1 MADRRRVWIVV
12 RWAVGIAVA
21 WFVVRALVTG
31 WSTMAAHPVVWAPR
45 PLFVGASALVTW
57 LMYALLVAAWRTV
70 LVGWGERLG
79 ALDAA
84 RIWTISSLGKYLP
97 GKVWAIA
104 GMAVMARRAGVAPW
118 AATASAILLQ
128 ALAVGSAAVI
138 IAATSISVL
147 ETGYPGVRPI
157 LLGLIAA
164 SVAGMALLLWPPFV
178 RRLLRI
184 ARVDAPPTATP
195 GVGPVLFGAASNVTA
210 WCGYGVALW
219 LLAAGLLVVPDLTL
233 VRAIG
238 AFTAS
243 YLAGLLFLPAP
254 AGIGVREAVF
264 VLMLEGAIGREPAAA
279 LAIASRL
286 LLTVTEVGA
295 AAPFLLFFREQIRAE
310 S

>member
-1 MADRRRVWIVV
+1 MADRRVWTAV
-12 RWAVGIAVA
+12 RWGIGLAVA
-21 WFVVRALVTG
+21 YFVIRALVTG

-45 PLFVGASALVTW
+45 PLFIVASALVTW
-57 LMYALLVAAWRTV
+57 LMYALLIAAWRTV
-70 LVGWGERLG
+70 LLGCGERLG
-79 ALDAA
+79 ALDSA
-84 RIWTISSLGKYLP
+84 RIWTVSSLGKYLP

-104 GMAVMARRAGVAPW
+104 GMAVMAQRSGVAPW

-128 ALAVGSAAVI
+128 ALAVGSAAVVI
-138 IAATSISVL
+138 GATGVSVL
-147 ETGYPGVRPI
+147 EAGYPGVRPI
-157 LLGLIAA
+157 LLTLIAA
-164 SVAGMALLLWPPFV
+164 SIAGMALLLWPAFV
-178 RRLLRI
+178 RRLLRL
-184 ARVDAPPTATP
+184 ARVDAPAAVTP
-195 GVGPVLFGAASNVTA
+195 GAGAVLFGAASNVTA
-210 WCGYGVALW
+210 WCGYGIALW
-219 LLAAGLLVVPDLTL
+219 LLAAGLLSVPDLTL
-233 VRAIG
+233 LRAIG

-286 LLTVTEVGA
+286 LLTITELGA

>member
-1 MADRRRVWIVV
+1 VPDRHAWTAV
-12 RWAVGIAVA
+12 RWLVGIAVA
-21 WFVVRALVTG
+21 YFVVRALVTG

-45 PLFVGASALVTW
+45 PLFVVASALVTW
-57 LMYALLVAAWRTV
+57 LMYALLIAAWRAV
-70 LVGWGERLG
+70 LLGWGERLG
-79 ALDAA
+79 GLDAA
-84 RIWTISSLGKYLP
+84 RIWTVSSLGKYLP

-104 GMAVMARRAGVAPW
+104 GMAVMARRAGVAAW

-128 ALAVGSAAVI
+128 ALAVGSAAVVI
-138 IAATSISVL
+138 GATGISEL
-147 ETGYPGVRPI
+147 ESRYPGVRPI

-164 SVAGMALLLWPPFV
+164 SATGMALLLWPAFV
-178 RRLLRI
+178 RRLLRL
-184 ARVDAPPTATP
+184 ARVEAPAEVTP
-195 GVGPVLFGAASNVTA
+195 GAGAVLFGAVANVTA

-219 LLAAGLLVVPDLTL
+219 LLAAGLLAVPDLTL

-279 LAIASRL
+279 LAVASRL
-286 LLTVTEVGA
+286 LLTITELGA